1 MKVNILLSTYN
12 GASYLKEQVE
22 SIRNQTFKDWN
33 LLIRDDGSTDETVG
47 VIKELVGKD
56 DRIRWINEG
65 SNENVG
71 VIQSFFQLLKHEKA
85 DFYFFSDQDDVW
97 LPEKIEKQLSLAKGR
112 QDVIPLMVYTD
123 LKVVDENLNV
133 MHESMIRTQSGHA
146 NTEFIQ
152 ELTENTV
159 TGGVSMINHALSELW
174 TGKEQYPLLMHD
186 WYLALLACVFGEL
199 VYLDEPTELYRQH
212 SNNVLGARTLTK
224 RMRNWVRP
232 QVLFAKYWKLIKD
245 SQNQAR
251 NLLDME
257 LRAEIREVIENFV
270 SILDVPMGERV
281 GRIRTHRYRKNRPFH
296 IMVFTFLIVTKF
308 AYKEK

>member
-12 GASYLKEQVE
+12 GATYLRDQVK
-22 SIRNQTFKDWN
+22 SIQNQTFKDWN
-33 LLIRDDGSTDETVG
+33 LLIRDDGSTDGTVG
-47 VIKELVGKD
+47 VIKELVGND
-56 DRIRWINEG
+56 DRIRWINER

-71 VIQSFFQLLKHEKA
+71 VIQSFFQLLKYEKA

-97 LPEKIEKQLSLAKGR
+97 LPEKIEKQLALAKGR

-174 TGKEQYPLLMHD
+174 TGEESYPLLMHD
-186 WYLALLACVFGEL
+186 WYLALLACTFGAL

-232 QVLFAKYWKLIKD
+232 QILFAKYWKLIKD
-245 SQNQAR
+245 SQNQAL
-251 NLLDME
+251 NLLDMNVSPYH
-257 LRAEIREVIENFV
+257 REMIENFV
-270 SILDVPMGERV
+270 TIMDVPMKE
-281 GRIRTHRYRKNRPFH
+281 RIRRIQKYGYRKNRPFH